1 MTTSLSFKIHADLD
15 GYLDDPVL
23 GPINEMIHRT
33 IVDISEP
40 NTASNR
46 PYSLRQPSLAIF
58 IEAYTLMNQFT
69 DELHPEENFV
79 QCHFPKLRDSVI
91 DTYMAEVVIS
101 VVYALL
107 YLQKS
112 LKSQRLIPVI
122 KKAIDTNSGCFKAF
136 EQLAISLEKAGHY
149 IADPSSPQPAID
161 WQTRF
166 LILQEQYL
174 SLLAVYQSVTGDA
187 QLQLFPEIPTVSK
200 DAAKNGVVLMAD
212 LIDTAVEAN
221 TSNLFE
227 VLRVYIDKTSGNLK
241 DYVNAQE
248 VIFKANVTKSIVTYL
263 ALTDNLSEL
272 NLIRIIRS
280 FVDGNFVVD
289 TRTNKTPTYKE
300 LYAIAE
306 QVFNIDL
313 SHAATS
319 FSNSITKN
327 CSENAHKAIFETMGE
342 VLVKESVKTKYK

>member
-40 NTASNR
+40 DSASNR

-58 IEAYTLMNQFT
+58 IEAYTLMNQFA
-69 DELHPEENFV
+69 DELHPEESFV
-79 QCHFPKLRDSVI
+79 QCHFPKLRSSVI
-91 DTYMAEVVIS
+91 DTYMAEAVVS
-101 VVYALL
+101 VVYVLL

-112 LKSQRLIPVI
+112 LKSQRLISVI

-136 EQLAISLEKAGHY
+136 EHLAVSLEKAGHY
-149 IADPSSPQPAID
+149 IADPTSPQPTID

-166 LILQEQYL
+166 FILQEQYL
-174 SLLAVYQSVTGDA
+174 SLLAVYQSVTDDA

-200 DAAKNGVVLMAD
+200 EAAKNGVVLMAD
-212 LIDTAVEAN
+212 LMDAAVEAN

-227 VLRVYIDKTSGNLK
+227 VLRFYIDKTKGNLK
-241 DYVNAQE
+241 DYVNAME
-248 VIFKANVTKSIVTYL
+248 VIFKSKVTPKVVTYL

-272 NLIRIIRS
+272 DLIRIIRS